1 MTMTVNGKNRALGE
15 KRSVIREIFEYAKA
29 RSAQI
34 GAENVFDFSIGNP
47 SVPAPAC
54 VNEAICKIVAE
65 TPSVLLHGY
74 TSAQGDFS
82 VRKTVADYTNRRFG
96 TSLTADHIYMT
107 CGAAASLTISIHAI
121 AVAGEEFITFAP
133 YFTEY
138 KVFVEGADCTLTAL
152 PSDKNLLPDF
162 EALDRAISPRTRG
175 VIINSPNNPS
185 GVVYGEE
192 VIQKLADILR
202 KKQKEYGK
210 DIYLIADEPY
220 RELVYDDDIK
230 VPYAMN
236 YYENTLVCY
245 SYSKALSL
253 PGERIG
259 YIAVNPDMVCAK
271 EVYAAVCGAGRILG
285 FVCAPALF
293 QRVVA
298 ACVDKTAD
306 ISVYKKNRDT
316 FYAALT
322 EYGYD
327 VIKPDGAFYLFMKS
341 LEADAVSFC
350 ERAKKYELLLVPGD
364 DFGVKGY
371 VRVAYCVA
379 PETIA
384 RALPA
389 FKKLA
394 DEYAAEKRLN
404 K

>member
-1 MTMTVNGKNRALGE
+1 MTMTVNPENRALGE
-15 KRSVIREIFEYAKA
+15 KRSVIREIFEYAKVRA
-29 RSAQI
+29 AEI

-54 VNEAICKIVAE
+54 VNEAIHRIVSE

-74 TSAQGDFS
+74 TSAQGDAS
-82 VRKTVADYTNRRFG
+82 VRKTIADYTNYRFG
-96 TSLTADHIYMT
+96 TALTADHIYMT

-121 AVAGEEFITFAP
+121 AVAGEEIITFAP

-138 KVFVEGADCTLTAL
+138 KIFTEGAGCILKAL
-152 PSDKNLLPDF
+152 PSDERLLPDF
-162 EALDRAISPRTRG
+162 DAFERAVTPSTRG

-192 VIQKLADILR
+192 VIEKLAAILY
-202 KKQKEYGK
+202 KKQREFGK

-220 RELVYDDDIK
+220 RELVYDKDIK
-230 VPYAMN
+230 VPYVMN
-236 YYENTLVCY
+236 YYKNSIVCY
-245 SYSKALSL
+245 SYSKSLSL
-253 PGERIG
+253 PGERVG
-259 YIAVNPDMVCAK
+259 YIAVNPDMDGAK

-293 QRVVA
+293 QRVAA
-298 ACVDKTAD
+298 ACVDKTSD
-306 ISVYKKNRDT
+306 ISVYRKNRDT

-327 VIKPDGAFYLFMKS
+327 VVKPDGAFYLFVKS
-341 LEADAVSFC
+341 LEPDAYAFC
-350 ERAKKYELLLVPGD
+350 ERAKKYELLLVPSD
-364 DFGVKGY
+364 DFGVSGY
-371 VRVAYCVA
+371 VRIAYCVA
-379 PETIA
+379 PETIS

-394 DEYAAEKRLN
+394 EEYL
-404 K
+404 